1 MLLHVCVCNLVTHAQ
16 EALALLQPALLKD
29 AAPLKFSQFVSD
41 RGTKCLIDL
50 GLMSI
55 VQDAAKNKKLTVQ
68 REGAME
74 VIASL
79 CSVVGR
85 TGAFPRIHFF
95 LSPLHP

>member
-1 MLLHVCVCNLVTHAQ
+1 M
-16 EALALLQPALLKD
+16 
-29 AAPLKFSQFVSD
+29 KFSQFVSD

-55 VQDAAKNKKLTVQ
+55 IQDAAKNKKLTVQ

-85 TGAFPRIHFF
+85 TGAFPHIHIFYF
-95 LSPLHP
+95 VVAPVEPRDEL